1 MTACRLASGKVV
13 HMKKIIFSLALMV
26 LLLGLTGCEDDTK
39 EKAKRMTYDNKSR
52 LTVAVIPL
60 SVEYGGFY
68 LPSGEKRTFKD
79 VTSPDFRYEPAEKV
93 MESSE
98 STERYVIF
106 VDKPP
111 EVKTE

>member
-1 MTACRLASGKVV
+1 MPARTPGEVKD
-13 HMKKIIFSLALMV
+13 MKKIFLSLAMAALV
-26 LLLGLTGCEDDTK
+26 LGLTGCEDDTK

-52 LTVAVIPL
+52 FTVAVIPL
-60 SVEYGGFY
+60 SVEYGGFM

-79 VTSPDFRYEPAEKV
+79 VTSPDFRFEPADKV

-98 STERYVIF
+98 SMERYVIF

-111 EVKTE
+111 EEKTE